1 MITEIN
7 GHKVKNG
14 DILDGIDDLMQ
25 NDKADFI
32 YSDPPWGQ
40 GNLKYW
46 QTMNFKMN
54 NVDRREIDYNN
65 FINQLFSIL
74 SKYAKD
80 KLLNEYGER
89 WRNDKITMS
98 KKFGFIHNAVTTGYY
113 NAGRKRL
120 PLDFHF
126 LSKSKNYF
134 ISNNLREKI
143 RILSGQKVVNAVFD
157 EWCPNDA
164 KIILDPMCGM
174 GYTAQATVDRKFSF
188 RGNELNKK
196 RLEKTIKRLS

>member
-1 MITEIN
+1 MIQKIN
-7 GHKVKNG
+7 NHIVKCG

-54 NVDRREIDYNN
+54 NVERREIDYNH

-80 KLLNEYGER
+80 KVLIEYGER
-89 WRNDKITMS
+89 WKDDIVAMCQ
-98 KKFGFIHNAVTTGYY
+98 KFGFIHNAVTTGFY
-113 NAGRKRL
+113 NGGRKML

-126 LSKSKNYF
+126 LSRSKNYG
-134 ISNNLREKI
+134 ISENLKEKI
-143 RILSGQKVVNAVFD
+143 RTLSGQKVVHAIFD
-157 EWCPNDA
+157 EWCPKDA

-174 GYTAQATVDRKFSF
+174 GYTAQATVDRNFSF

-196 RLEKTIKRLS
+196 RLDKTIKRLL

>member
-80 KLLNEYGER
+80 KVLIFSLKLLE
-89 WRNDKITMS
+89 
-98 KKFGFIHNAVTTGYY
+98 
-113 NAGRKRL
+113 
-120 PLDFHF
+120 
-126 LSKSKNYF
+126 
-134 ISNNLREKI
+134 
-143 RILSGQKVVNAVFD
+143 
-157 EWCPNDA
+157 
-164 KIILDPMCGM
+164 
-174 GYTAQATVDRKFSF
+174 
-188 RGNELNKK
+188 
-196 RLEKTIKRLS
+196 IK